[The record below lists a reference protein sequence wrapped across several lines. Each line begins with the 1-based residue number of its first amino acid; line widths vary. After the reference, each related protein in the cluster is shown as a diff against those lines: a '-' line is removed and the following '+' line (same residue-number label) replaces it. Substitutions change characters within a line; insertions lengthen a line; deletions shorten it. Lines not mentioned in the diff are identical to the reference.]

1 VSEKYDIVI
10 VGAGPAGMAAA
21 VQCAARGVKHVLFE
35 RAEIANTIYK
45 YSKGKHV
52 MAEPSQVPLHEHL
65 AMHFEADARE
75 IVLDRW
81 ANDLTSAGVNLERSP
96 GCELMNVE
104 GKKGEF
110 RLTLKDGRV
119 LEAGHVILAIGNS
132 GNPRKFGVEGEDLP
146 FVKSHLTDAADHV
159 DEQIVVVGVGDAGI
173 EDALSLARHDNDVT
187 VVNMFEGFPLAKA
200 ANRGAI
206 EAAIASGEIKEYTFT
221 TVERFEPGGVW
232 LNTRS
237 EPFFNFP
244 PPPADSANDF
254 FIECDMLIAR
264 IGALPPRR
272 FLEGIGVQFE
282 SEHREAMPRISDIC
296 ESTVPGIFLVG
307 ALAGRPLIKHAMNQ
321 GFEVVEH
328 ILGNPVSCAEMPL
341 LRERLA
347 SVGGTVEE
355 IVERMRKTIPIFS
368 GLSRMQLEELLVESE
383 VHQFKTGDVVY
394 ENGDFSNTFW
404 TILDGTAEINVTRRK
419 DGDDDLDGYVGEEE
433 FIGLKPGEFF
443 GEIGLLSG
451 RRRTATVVAGSDA
464 TMIETSRGAM
474 YRLIKSIPEMSAA
487 IDQAAIVRRLES
499 LFPSLPEIEI
509 RELGESAKIEIYEA
523 GQTLFEE
530 GDASD
535 GLHILRRGSL
545 LVTRTRDGRTTV
557 INHVRAGEP
566 FGEISLVRPSLQRSA
581 TVVAKV
587 LSETIRIPPEV
598 LANLTRRHPDLRSS
612 FERQA
617 RERLVRDERVL
628 ANPGSAAMANFL
640 IERGGKE
647 ATDLLVIDEALCIRC
662 DNCEKACSETHAGL
676 SRLDREAGP
685 RYAGV
690 HLPTACQHCENPFC
704 MTDCPPNALM
714 RHPNG
719 EVYIL
724 DTCIGCG
731 NCAGYCPYGVIKM
744 KSVGEPRHRS
754 FLFSMLFGWR
764 HTTQA
769 RESGDGHELAVKCD
783 LCREVPGVQEG
794 ERTVACVSSCP
805 TGAIVRIH
813 PVDFVEEI
821 LDRSRG
827 DGRCESCGR
836 NH

>member
-1 VSEKYDIVI
+1 MSEKFDIVI

-21 VQCAARGVKHVLFE
+21 VQAAARGVKHVLLE

-65 AMHFEADARE
+65 AMNFEADARE
-75 IVLDRW
+75 VVLDRW
-81 ANDLTSAGVNLERSP
+81 ASDLADAGVNMERSP
-96 GCELMNVE
+96 GCELMAVT
-104 GKKGEF
+104 GKRGEF

-119 LEAGHVILAIGNS
+119 LEAAHVILAIGTS

-159 DEQIVVVGVGDAGI
+159 DEQVIVVGVGDAGI
-173 EDALSLARHDNDVT
+173 EDALALARHDNDVT
-187 VVNMFEGFPLAKA
+187 VINMFEGFPLAKA

-206 EAAIASGEIKEYTFT
+206 EAAIASGEIKEHTFT

-232 LNTRS
+232 LNTR
-237 EPFFNFP
+237 EDPFFNFP
-244 PPPADSANDF
+244 PPPADPANDF
-254 FIECDMLIAR
+254 FVECDMLIAR

-272 FLEGIGVQFE
+272 FLEGIGVEFE

-296 ESTVPGIFLVG
+296 ESTVPGIYLVG

-321 GFEVVEH
+321 GYEVVEH
-328 ILGNPVSCAEMPL
+328 ILGNTVSCAEMPL
-341 LRERLA
+341 LRESLA
-347 SVGGTVEE
+347 KVGGTVEE
-355 IVERMRKTIPIFS
+355 IVDRMRQRIPIFGS
-368 GLSRMQLEELLVESE
+368 LSRMQLEELLVESE
-383 VHQFKTGDVVY
+383 VHQVKAGDIVY
-394 ENGDFSNTFW
+394 EHGDFSNTFW
-404 TILDGTAEINVTRRK
+404 TILDGGVAIEVSRPE
-419 DGDDDLDGYVGEEE
+419 DDEEAASSGGDE
-433 FIGLKPGEFF
+433 FIQLAPGEFF

-451 RRRTATVVAGSDA
+451 RRRTATVVASVDS
-464 TMIETSRGAM
+464 TLIETSRGAM
-474 YRLIKSIPEMSAA
+474 YRLIKSLPDLAAA
-487 IDQAAIVRRLES
+487 IDRAAVVRRLEA
-499 LFPSLPEIEI
+499 LFRSLPKSEVAALAEASKV
-509 RELGESAKIEIYEA
+509 ETYQA

-530 GDASD
+530 GDESD

-545 LVTRTRDGRTTV
+545 VVTRQRDGRVTV
-557 INHVRAGEP
+557 INHVRAGEY
-566 FGEISLVRPSLQRSA
+566 FGEISLVRSSLQRSA
-581 TVVAKV
+581 TMTAKV
-587 LSETIRIPPEV
+587 LSETIRIPPAT
-598 LANLTRRHPDLRSS
+598 LAELTKRHPELRTG

-628 ANPGSAAMANFL
+628 ANPGSAEMVNFL

-714 RHPNG
+714 RHTNG

-744 KSVGEPRHRS
+744 KSVGQPRNRS

-764 HTTQA
+764 HETQA

-794 ERTVACVSSCP
+794 DRTVACVSSCP
-805 TGAIVRIH
+805 TGAIVRLH

-827 DGRCESCGR
+827 DGRCEACGR
-836 NH
+836 TH